1 MSVVKVNRTKKGHAK
16 CPACNIGEFTLFIL
30 EMKQLPLCAFCPG
43 RRPLRPCLSGHLAQT
58 QRPPNQRPDLG
69 SITHRVV
76 LRSTLQDCVGRNL
89 IVQDHGAPTG
99 RFPLGADKGAELHLT
114 PFLQDLKEELHL
126 PFVRKGVEQEVIQY
140 EQILAADLLQL
151 LLVLVVVLFLQ
162 NNQRL
167 QQLLTVLVDDPV
179 FGAGRDAQCLSQI
192 GLAAVRGTQDTD
204 I

>member
-1 MSVVKVNRTKKGHAK
+1 M
-16 CPACNIGEFTLFIL
+16 
-30 EMKQLPLCAFCPG
+30 
-43 RRPLRPCLSGHLAQT
+43 
-58 QRPPNQRPDLG
+58 
-69 SITHRVV
+69 

-151 LLVLVVVLFLQ
+151 LLVLVVVLSF
-162 NNQRL
+162 RI
-167 QQLLTVLVDDPV
+167 T
-179 FGAGRDAQCLSQI
+179 RDSSNCSQCC
-192 GLAAVRGTQDTD
+192 R
-204 I
+204 